1 MKQFKKKEFAI
12 IPTKVKMATKVNKPF
27 INAISMNEPMKV
39 VMDFGRNKT
48 EYDELPSGR
57 KYLTP
62 SEIVAIQELNLD
74 EKSPLGTV
82 RDAFTLQCIF
92 GGSIAANVGNKK
104 DIDAYCHCVGV
115 LLVLAGIVQPVQS
128 INVAGSD
135 KNVSFYHTFY
145 ANPKLASRSY
155 PIDHLVMLAELDDK
169 EAGQMA
175 KAIAQYANKGIAP
188 SFSNSALK
196 AIFTLFR
203 SNIEAQRESSAKR
216 SEINTTNA
224 MGKKSAAKKKVVKRV
239 TSTDSESQQIAD
251 DVTETS
257 DVVEESLPLD
267 AIEAVYPKLGTYRN
281 ESLSIWESFNEEKKR
296 KAIGFVQTYISQT
309 PNAIDQMY
317 LNRYLGAEPWEK

>member
-1 MKQFKKKEFAI
+1 MKNLI
-12 IPTKVKMATKVNKPF
+12 I
-27 INAISMNEPMKV
+27 
-39 VMDFGRNKT
+39 
-48 EYDELPSGR
+48 
-57 KYLTP
+57 
-62 SEIVAIQELNLD
+62 
-74 EKSPLGTV
+74 
-82 RDAFTLQCIF
+82 
-92 GGSIAANVGNKK
+92 
-104 DIDAYCHCVGV
+104 
-115 LLVLAGIVQPVQS
+115 
-128 INVAGSD
+128 
-135 KNVSFYHTFY
+135 
-145 ANPKLASRSY
+145 

-169 EAGQMA
+169 DAGLMA
-175 KAIAQYANKGIAP
+175 KAIAQYANKGIGIAP

-224 MGKKSAAKKKVVKRV
+224 MGKKSAAKKKVVKKV

-251 DVTETS
+251 DATEAS
-257 DVVEESLPLD
+257 EAVEESLPLD

>member
-1 MKQFKKKEFAI
+1 MK
-12 IPTKVKMATKVNKPF
+12 N
-27 INAISMNEPMKV
+27 
-39 VMDFGRNKT
+39 
-48 EYDELPSGR
+48 
-57 KYLTP
+57 LT
-62 SEIVAIQELNLD
+62 I
-74 EKSPLGTV
+74 
-82 RDAFTLQCIF
+82 
-92 GGSIAANVGNKK
+92 
-104 DIDAYCHCVGV
+104 
-115 LLVLAGIVQPVQS
+115 
-128 INVAGSD
+128 
-135 KNVSFYHTFY
+135 
-145 ANPKLASRSY
+145 

-169 EAGQMA
+169 EAGLMA

-224 MGKKSAAKKKVVKRV
+224 MSKKSAAKKKAAKKA
-239 TSTDSESQQIAD
+239 TATDSESQQIAD
-251 DVTETS
+251 DVVETS
-257 DVVEESLPLD
+257 DVVEELLPLD